1 LLADDSPHAQRMG
14 ERILREEGYEVV
26 SVTDGDTALLR
37 LDDVDPD
44 VILADVFL
52 PSRSAIEICRFVKA
66 DPRLRHVRIVATA
79 GLLEAFDE
87 EETRQAGAD
96 AIIRKPFEASA
107 MIAAIKPL
115 VQESRAVRS
124 APPSEAVRAPEPAP
138 ASTEEEPEP
147 VAAASAPVMATTEEA
162 PAAVARLA
170 PDPERVRA
178 AVTLALDAAMPA
190 LIEELTAKVL
200 LALEKND

>member
-1 LLADDSPHAQRMG
+1 MG

-52 PSRSAIEICRFVKA
+52 PSRSAIEICRLVKA
-66 DPRLRHVRIVATA
+66 DPRRRHVRIVATA

-87 EETRQAGAD
+87 EEARQAGAD
-96 AIIRKPFEASA
+96 AIIKKPFEASA
-107 MIAAIKPL
+107 MIATIKPL
-115 VQESRAVRS
+115 VLESRAARS
-124 APPSEAVRAPEPAP
+124 APPSEAAAPEPAP
-138 ASTEEEPEP
+138 ASTEQEPEP
-147 VAAASAPVMATTEEA
+147 VTAASAPIVAKTKEA
-162 PAAVARLA
+162 PAAQAPRA